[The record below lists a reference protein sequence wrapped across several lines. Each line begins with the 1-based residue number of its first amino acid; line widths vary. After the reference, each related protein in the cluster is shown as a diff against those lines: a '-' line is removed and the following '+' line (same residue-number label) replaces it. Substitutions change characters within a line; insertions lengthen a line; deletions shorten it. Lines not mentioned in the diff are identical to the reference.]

1 MNTEQLKQAAMA
13 ATPGPWLYVRLD
25 EWSHSV
31 CTRHGE
37 LPDGSPSYWA
47 IASINKQREPEHEA
61 NASFIAAANPATILA
76 LLECVDALRLQR
88 TCIEENLAVLS
99 GGKKF
104 HPVETATK
112 SGAADAAVIA
122 ALQKLETLS

>member
-1 MNTEQLKQAAMA
+1 MNTEQLKQAAIA

-47 IASINKQREPEHEA
+47 VASINKQREPEHEA
-61 NASFIAAANPATILA
+61 NAAFIAAANPATILA
-76 LLECVDALRLQR
+76 LLECVEALRGLLNR
-88 TCIEENLAVLS
+88 Y
-99 GGKKF
+99 
-104 HPVETATK
+104 
-112 SGAADAAVIA
+112 DAYSLPDYEKNVIAEDNARA
-122 ALQKLETLS
+122 ALQKLEAPTGGEVSA